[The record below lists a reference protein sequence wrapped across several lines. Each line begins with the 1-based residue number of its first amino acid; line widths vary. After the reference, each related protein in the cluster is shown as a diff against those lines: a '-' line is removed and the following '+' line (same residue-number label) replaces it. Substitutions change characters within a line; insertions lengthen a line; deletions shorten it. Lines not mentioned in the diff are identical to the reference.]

1 MSLLE
6 LTSVEAGYG
15 ASQVLFGVDLFI
27 DEGEVVT
34 LLGRNGMGKSTTVK
48 AISGLL
54 RPRRGSV
61 RFNGCEVAGMAPERI
76 SRNGIGLVPEGRRI
90 FSNLTVYE
98 NLVAFARRGQWT
110 LQRIYKLFPVLERR
124 KDNMGFQLSGGEQQM
139 LAISRALLTNARLL
153 LIDEATE
160 GLAPLIRQEIWRC
173 LHEVKKQGQSILVI
187 DKYVQNLIGLADRH
201 YFIENGRIGWTG
213 SSAQLSEQ
221 PEIWER
227 YLGV

>member
-173 LHEVKKQGQSILVI
+173 LHEVKKEGQSILVI
-187 DKYVQNLIGLADRH
+187 DKYVQNLIDLADRH

-213 SSAQLSEQ
+213 SSAQLSEH

>member
-27 DEGEVVT
+27 KEGEVVT

-61 RFNGCEVAGMAPERI
+61 RFKGCEVAGMAPERI

-98 NLVAFARRGQWT
+98 NLVAFARQGQWS

-124 KDNMGFQLSGGEQQM
+124 KDNMGSQLSGGEQQM

-173 LHEVKKQGQSILVI
+173 LHEVKKEGQSILVI
-187 DKYVQNLIGLADRH
+187 DKYVQNLIDLADRH

-213 SSAQLSEQ
+213 SSVQLSEQ

>member
-15 ASQVLFGVDLFI
+15 ASQVLFGIDLFI

-98 NLVAFARRGQWT
+98 NLVAFARRGRWT

-139 LAISRALLTNARLL
+139 LAISRALLTNAKLL

-173 LHEVKKQGQSILVI
+173 LHEVKKEGQSILVI
-187 DKYVQNLIGLADRH
+187 DKYIQNLIDLADRH
-201 YFIENGRIGWTG
+201 YFIESGRIGWTG
-213 SSAQLSEQ
+213 NSAQLTEQ

>member
-15 ASQVLFGVDLFI
+15 ASQVLFGVDLFVK
-27 DEGEVVT
+27 EGEVVT

-61 RFNGCEVAGMAPERI
+61 RFNGCEVARMAPERI

-98 NLVAFARRGQWT
+98 NLVAFARQGQWS

-124 KDNMGFQLSGGEQQM
+124 KDNMGSQLSGGEQQM

-160 GLAPLIRQEIWRC
+160 GLAPLIRQDIWRC
-173 LHEVKKQGQSILVI
+173 LHEVKKEGQSILVI
-187 DKYVQNLIGLADRH
+187 DKYVQNLLDLADRH

-227 YLGV
+227 FLGV

>member
-48 AISGLL
+48 ATSGLL
-54 RPRRGSV
+54 RPMRGSV

-110 LQRIYKLFPVLERR
+110 LPRIYKLFPVLERR
-124 KDNMGFQLSGGEQQM
+124 KGNMGFQLSGGEQQM

-173 LHEVKKQGQSILVI
+173 LHEVKKEGQSILVI
-187 DKYVQNLIGLADRH
+187 DKYVQNLIDLADRH
-201 YFIENGRIGWTG
+201 YFIESGRIGWTG
-213 SSAQLSEQ
+213 SSAQLTEQ

>member
-48 AISGLL
+48 ATSGLL
-54 RPRRGSV
+54 RPMRGSV

-173 LHEVKKQGQSILVI
+173 LHEVKREGQSILVI